1 MVRVS
6 GFITALCATLAMA
19 TVEPQPGP
27 KPKNIGIALFRAW
40 QPMDV
45 FGPIEALWGLGLS
58 QPINIYL
65 IDEDGDTAMIKPF
78 TPFATQSNTSAT
90 VLVDYTFANAP
101 QLDVLIVPGGVGTRN
116 EANMAP
122 VIAYVKAV
130 YPSLQYIISVC
141 TGASV
146 LARAGIL
153 DGKRA
158 TTNKRSWAFVTQFG
172 ERVRWQPKARYVRD
186 RNVWTTS
193 GISAGV
199 DGVLGW
205 IEYVWGTNVSTDV
218 TNVMEWNKVGA
229 NDDKFGKLYG
239 LW

>member
-1 MVRVS
+1 MKL
-6 GFITALCATLAMA
+6 TAVVTLLSAALAVATND
-19 TVEPQPGP
+19 PQPGP
-27 KPKNIGIALFRAW
+27 KPKNIGIALFRGW

-45 FGPIEALWGLGLS
+45 FGPIEAIWGLGLS
-58 QPINIYL
+58 QPINLYL
-65 IDEDGDTAMIKPF
+65 LDEDGDTAMIKPL
-78 TPFATQSNTSAT
+78 TPFATNSNTSAT

-101 QLDVLIVPGGVGTRN
+101 ALDVLIVPGGVGTRN
-116 EANMAP
+116 QPNVQA
-122 VIAYVKAV
+122 VIDYVKEV
-130 YPSLQYIISVC
+130 YPSLQYLISVC
-141 TGASV
+141 TGASI

-186 RNVWTTS
+186 GNVWTTS

-205 IEYVWGTNVSTDV
+205 IEYVWGSNISTDV